1 MRGRFPQKSADL
13 SMASTGAFQAGLNPF
28 MPQRVFPGAVDRRSL
43 SASALGMQ
51 VPAANLGLAA
61 MKFAN
66 GGTLPREEEHRY
78 IPLEERKTVSE
89 FIDGDDSSDEEITL
103 PVIIKKKPPP
113 KVVREFLRDYVADIK
128 SEEQLIFE

>member
-1 MRGRFPQKSADL
+1 MRGRYQQKSADL
-13 SMASTGAFQAGLNPF
+13 SMAGAGVFQAGLNPF
-28 MPQRVFPGAVDRRSL
+28 MQPRFQPP
-43 SASALGMQ
+43 Q

-78 IPLEERKTVSE
+78 IPLEKRKTVSE

-113 KVVREFLRDYVADIK
+113 KVVREFLREYVADIK
-128 SEEQLIFE
+128 SEEQILFDE

>member
-1 MRGRFPQKSADL
+1 MQPRFQPAQ
-13 SMASTGAFQAGLNPF
+13 P
-28 MPQRVFPGAVDRRSL
+28 
-43 SASALGMQ
+43 MQ

-113 KVVREFLRDYVADIK
+113 KVVREFLREYVADIK
-128 SEEQLIFE
+128 SEEQLLFGE

>member
-1 MRGRFPQKSADL
+1 
-13 SMASTGAFQAGLNPF
+13 
-28 MPQRVFPGAVDRRSL
+28 
-43 SASALGMQ
+43 MQ

-113 KVVREFLRDYVADIK
+113 KVVREFLREYVADIK
-128 SEEQLIFE
+128 SEEQLLFGE